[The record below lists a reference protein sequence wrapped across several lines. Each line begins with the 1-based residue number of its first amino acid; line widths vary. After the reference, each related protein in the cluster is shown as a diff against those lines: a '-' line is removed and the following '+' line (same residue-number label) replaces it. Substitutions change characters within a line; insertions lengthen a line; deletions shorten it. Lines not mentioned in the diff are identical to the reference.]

1 MQLPITNY
9 QFPIPHSPKS
19 MNPEPEIRRLLDIMP
34 ASGRMTCKIINK
46 PQQSQIIECD
56 FPLPW
61 NRDRPIYINF
71 DLWRLLSKPQR
82 DLLILRTVSFLG
94 NFKWFKP
101 DVYQGAALAGI
112 VGTVVELLEGDP
124 IGIAIAGGLTGLA
137 MTRIWR
143 DNRSSQVELDA
154 DESALRV
161 AGRRGYNEAEAARH
175 LLGAIESVA
184 QIEQRSLDFN
194 ELIRCQ
200 NLRAIS
206 GISAVGV
213 PDSVRKD

>member
-9 QFPIPHSPKS
+9 QLPITTKI
-19 MNPEPEIRRLLDIMP
+19 MNPEPEIRRLLDVMP

-46 PQQSQIIECD
+46 PQQSTVIDCD

-61 NRDRPIYINF
+61 HQSRPIYINF

-101 DVYQGAALAGI
+101 DIYQGAAVAGI
-112 VGTVVELLEGDP
+112 LGTVVELLQGDA

-154 DESALRV
+154 DETAIRV
-161 AGRRGYNEAEAARH
+161 AGRRGYSESEAAGH
-175 LLGAIESVA
+175 LLSTIEAVA

-200 NLRAIS
+200 NLKAIS

-213 PDSVRKD
+213 PDSVREE

>member
-1 MQLPITNY
+1 
-9 QFPIPHSPKS
+9 
-19 MNPEPEIRRLLDIMP
+19 MNPEPEIRRLLDVMP
-34 ASGRMTCKIINK
+34 ASGRMMSKIINK
-46 PQQSQIIECD
+46 PQQSKIIECE

-101 DVYQGAALAGI
+101 DIYQGAALAGI
-112 VGTVVELLEGDP
+112 VGTVVEFLQADP
-124 IGIAIAGGLTGLA
+124 VGIAIAGGLAGLA

-154 DESALRV
+154 DETAIRV
-161 AGRRGYNEAEAARH
+161 AGRRGYSEAEAARH
-175 LLGAIESVA
+175 LLSAIEAVA
-184 QIEQRSLDFN
+184 QIEGRSLDFN

-200 NLRAIS
+200 NLRAIA

-213 PDSVRKD
+213 PDIIRQD

>member
-1 MQLPITNY
+1 
-9 QFPIPHSPKS
+9 
-19 MNPEPEIRRLLDIMP
+19 MNPEPEIRRLLDVMP
-34 ASGRMTCKIINK
+34 ASGRMMCKIINK
-46 PQQSQIIECD
+46 PQQSTVIDCE

-61 NRDRPIYINF
+61 NQSRPIYINF

-82 DLLILRTVSFLG
+82 DLLLLRNVSFLC

-101 DVYQGAALAGI
+101 DIYQGAALAGI
-112 VGTVVELLEGDP
+112 VGTVVELLQGDA
-124 IGIAIAGGLTGLA
+124 IGTAIAGGLTGLA

-154 DESALRV
+154 DEGAIRV
-161 AGRRGYNEAEAARH
+161 AGRRGYNEAEAAGH
-175 LLGAIESVA
+175 LLGAIEAVA
-184 QIEQRSLDFN
+184 QIEGRSLDFN

-200 NLRAIS
+200 NLKAIS

-213 PDSVRKD
+213 PDSVRQE

>member
-1 MQLPITNY
+1 
-9 QFPIPHSPKS
+9 

-34 ASGRMTCKIINK
+34 ASGRMLCKIINK
-46 PQQSQIIECD
+46 PQQSTVIDSQ

-82 DLLILRTVSFLG
+82 DLLILRTV
-94 NFKWFKP
+94 
-101 DVYQGAALAGI
+101 ALAGI
-112 VGTVVELLEGDP
+112 VGTVVELLQGDA
-124 IGIAIAGGLTGLA
+124 IGTAIAGGLTGLA

-154 DESALRV
+154 DEGAVKVAL
-161 AGRRGYNEAEAARH
+161 RRGYSESEAARH
-175 LLGAIESVA
+175 LLGAIEAVA
-184 QIEQRSLDFN
+184 QIEGSGLDFN
-194 ELIRCQ
+194 ALIRCQ
-200 NLRAIS
+200 NLKAIA

-213 PDSVRKD
+213 PDSIRQD

>member
-1 MQLPITNY
+1 
-9 QFPIPHSPKS
+9 

-34 ASGRMTCKIINK
+34 ASGRMMCKIINK
-46 PQQSQIIECD
+46 PQQSKVIDSQ

-82 DLLILRTVSFLG
+82 DLLILRTVSFLM
-94 NFKWFKP
+94 NIKWFKP
-101 DVYQGAALAGI
+101 DIYQGAAVAGI
-112 VGTVVELLEGDP
+112 VGTVVELLQGDAV
-124 IGIAIAGGLTGLA
+124 GIAIAGGLTGLA

-154 DESALRV
+154 DEGAVQVAL
-161 AGRRGYNEAEAARH
+161 RRGYSESEAAKH
-175 LLGAIESVA
+175 LLGAIEAVA
-184 QIEQRSLDFN
+184 QIEGRSLDFN
-194 ELIRCQ
+194 GLIRCQ

-213 PDSVRKD
+213 PDRVRQD

>member
-1 MQLPITNY
+1 
-9 QFPIPHSPKS
+9 
-19 MNPEPEIRRLLDIMP
+19 MNPEPEIRRLLDVMP
-34 ASGRMTCKIINK
+34 ASGRMMSKIINK
-46 PQQSQIIECD
+46 PQQSKIIDCE

-61 NRDRPIYINF
+61 NRSRPIYINF

-101 DVYQGAALAGI
+101 DIYQGAALAGI
-112 VGTVVELLEGDP
+112 VGTVVEFLQADP
-124 IGIAIAGGLTGLA
+124 VGIAIAGGLTGLA

-154 DESALRV
+154 DETAIRV
-161 AGRRGYNEAEAARH
+161 AGRRGYSEAEAARH
-175 LLGAIESVA
+175 LLSAIEAVA
-184 QIEQRSLDFN
+184 QIEGRSLDFN

-200 NLRAIS
+200 NLRAIA

-213 PDSVRKD
+213 PDIIRQD

>member
-1 MQLPITNY
+1 
-9 QFPIPHSPKS
+9 
-19 MNPEPEIRRLLDIMP
+19 MNPEPEIRRLLDVMP

-46 PQQSQIIECD
+46 PQQSTVIDCE

-71 DLWRLLSKPQR
+71 DLWKLLSKSQR
-82 DLLILRTVSFLG
+82 DLLLLRSVSFLG

-101 DVYQGAALAGI
+101 DIYQGAALAGI
-112 VGTVVELLEGDP
+112 VGTVVELLQGDA
-124 IGIAIAGGLTGLA
+124 IGTAIAGGLTGLA

-143 DNRSSQVELDA
+143 DNRSSQIELDA
-154 DESALRV
+154 DEAAIRV
-161 AGRRGYNEAEAARH
+161 AGRRGYSEAEAAKN
-175 LLGAIESVA
+175 LLSAIESVA
-184 QIEQRSLDFN
+184 QIEQRGLDFN

-213 PDSVRKD
+213 PDSVRKE

>member
-1 MQLPITNY
+1 
-9 QFPIPHSPKS
+9 

-46 PQQSQIIECD
+46 PQQSKVIECD

-61 NRDRPIYINF
+61 NQSRPIYINF

-82 DLLILRTVSFLG
+82 DLLILRTVSFLS
-94 NFKWFKP
+94 NFKWFKL

-112 VGTVVELLEGDP
+112 VGTVVELLQSDP
-124 IGIAIAGGLTGLA
+124 VGIAIAGGLTGLA

-143 DNRSSQVELDA
+143 DNRSSKVELDA
-154 DESALRV
+154 DETAIRV
-161 AGRRGYNEAEAARH
+161 ALRRGYSEAEAARN
-175 LLGAIESVA
+175 LLSAMEAVA
-184 QIEQRSLDFN
+184 QIEGRSLDFK

-213 PDSVRKD
+213 PDSVRKE

>member
-1 MQLPITNY
+1 
-9 QFPIPHSPKS
+9 
-19 MNPEPEIRRLLDIMP
+19 MNPDPEIRRLLDLMP

-46 PQQSQIIECD
+46 PQQSTIINCE

-71 DLWRLLSKPQR
+71 DLWKLLSKSQR
-82 DLLILRTVSFLG
+82 DLLLLRYVSFLG

-101 DVYQGAALAGI
+101 DIYQGAALAGI
-112 VGTVVELLEGDP
+112 VGTVVELLQGDA
-124 IGIAIAGGLTGLA
+124 IGTAIAGGLTGLA

-143 DNRSSQVELDA
+143 DNRSSQIELDA
-154 DESALRV
+154 DEAAIRV
-161 AGRRGYNEAEAARH
+161 AGRRGYNEAEAAKS

-213 PDSVRKD
+213 PDSVRKE

>member
-1 MQLPITNY
+1 
-9 QFPIPHSPKS
+9 
-19 MNPEPEIRRLLDIMP
+19 MNPEPEIRRLLDVMP
-34 ASGRMTCKIINK
+34 ASGRMMCKIINK
-46 PQQSQIIECD
+46 PQQSQMIECD

-101 DVYQGAALAGI
+101 DVYQGAAVAGI
-112 VGTVVELLEGDP
+112 LGTVVELLQGDA

-154 DESALRV
+154 DETAIRV
-161 AGRRGYNEAEAARH
+161 ALRRGYSESEAAGH

-200 NLRAIS
+200 NLKAIS
-206 GISAVGV
+206 GISAVGI
-213 PDSVRKD
+213 PDSVRKE